1 MKKYEAVV
9 FDMDGTLLDTL
20 EDLTDA
26 TNYALCEMGM
36 PKRTIAEVRTFV
48 GNGVK
53 KLIERAIPD
62 GLNNPQFEET
72 FAKFKEY
79 YSVHSNDKTRPYE
92 GVVSLL
98 QELQAEG
105 YGLAIVSNKLDAAVK
120 ELAEHFFEGLVPV
133 VIGEREG
140 VARKPKPDMVYA
152 ALDELGVTAES
163 AIFVGDSEVD
173 FLTAKNA
180 HLPCISVLWGF
191 RDEEFLRAHGAVD
204 FARTPQEIKSF
215 I

>member
-1 MKKYEAVV
+1 MRKYEAIV

-26 TNYALCEMGM
+26 TNYALGEMGM

-48 GNGVK
+48 GNGVG

-62 GLNNPQFEET
+62 GLANPQFEET
-72 FAKFKEY
+72 FTKFKEY

-92 GVVSLL
+92 GVVLL
-98 QELQAEG
+98 LRELAAEG
-105 YGLAIVSNKLDAAVK
+105 YGLAIVSNKLDTAVK
-120 ELAEHFFEGLVPV
+120 ELAEHFFEGIVPV

-140 VARKPKPDMVYA
+140 VARKPKPDMVYE
-152 ALDELGVTAES
+152 ALRELGVSAE
-163 AIFVGDSEVD
+163 AAVFVGDSEVD

-180 HLPCISVLWGF
+180 GLPCISVLWGF
-191 RDEEFLRAHGAVD
+191 RDEEFLRAQGAVN
-204 FARTPQEIKSF
+204 FARIPQEIKNF